1 MGKAL
6 FAEEPD
12 SLYRLLVALVAA
24 AVLMFVDVRTGWLK
38 PVRASLSYV
47 TEPVV
52 SASDLPR
59 MLMQGLDGFFTTR
72 TTLADDNARLHQEN
86 LLLQRHV
93 QQLAALTAENA
104 RLRELLNSSAL
115 LDSSVLVAEI
125 VAVDPDPT
133 RAEVVINKGRSD
145 GVHVGQP
152 VLDAHG
158 VFGQVISVGPGQA
171 RLLLITDRRH
181 GLPVEI
187 NRNGVRAIARGTGA
201 VGDLQLQYLPVT
213 VDIREGDLLVSSGLG
228 GVFPRG
234 YPVGRVTTVDRDPAA
249 TFMSVVASPAA
260 AITQSRQVLLVF
272 RQDEPVGAQAGGV
285 TPPPPGGAAGAQ
297 P

>member
-6 FAEEPD
+6 FADEPD
-12 SLYRLLVALVAA
+12 SLYRLLVALVVA
-24 AVLMFVDVRTGWLK
+24 AVLVFVDVRTGWLK
-38 PVRASLSYV
+38 PVRSSLSYV

-59 MLMQGLDGFFTTR
+59 MLLQGLDGFFTTR
-72 TTLADDNARLHQEN
+72 ATLADDNQRLRQEN

-125 VAVDPDPT
+125 VAIDPDPT
-133 RAEVVINKGRSD
+133 RAEVVINKGRDD
-145 GVHVGQP
+145 GVRVGQP

-158 VFGQVISVGPGQA
+158 IFGQVIAVGPGQA

-187 NRNGVRAIARGTGA
+187 NRNGVRAIAQGGGA
-201 VGDLQLQYLPVT
+201 AGNLQLQYLPVT

-234 YPVGRVTTVDRDPAA
+234 YPVGHVAVVEHDPAA
-249 TFMSVVASPAA
+249 TFMSVVVSPAA

-272 RQDEPVGAQAGGV
+272 RKEESAEAPAGS
-285 TPPPPGGAAGAQ
+285 AAGAL

>member
-12 SLYRLLVALVAA
+12 SLYRLLVALVVA
-24 AVLMFVDVRTGWLK
+24 AVLVFVDVRTVWLK
-38 PVRASLSYV
+38 PVRSSLSYV

-52 SASDLPR
+52 SASNLPR
-59 MLMQGLDGFFTTR
+59 MLLQGLDGFFTTR
-72 TTLADDNARLHQEN
+72 ATLADDNERLRQEN

-93 QQLAALTAENA
+93 QQLAALTAENV

-125 VAVDPDPT
+125 IAIDPDPT
-133 RAEVVINKGRSD
+133 RAEVVINKGRD
-145 GVHVGQP
+145 EGVHVGQP
-152 VLDAHG
+152 VLDARG
-158 VFGQVISVGPGQA
+158 IFGQVIGVGAGQA
-171 RLLLITDRRH
+171 RVLLITDRRH

-187 NRNGVRAIARGTGA
+187 NRNAVRAIAQGA
-201 VGDLQLQYLPVT
+201 GAAGELQLQYLPVT

-234 YPVGRVTTVDRDPAA
+234 YPVGRVTTVKRDPAA

-260 AITQSRQVLLVF
+260 AISQSRQVLLVF
-272 RQDEPVGAQAGGV
+272 REGDSAGQQ
-285 TPPPPGGAAGAQ
+285 PGSASGEQ